1 MSQATKE
8 HILQTASSLMGD
20 APSSSISLRDFAEA
34 AEVSKALLLKYF
46 GSRSNFLIQVL
57 EYERLKIEDM
67 CSDVDGNT
75 SIEDL
80 CLRLVTAFQVNPRY
94 FKLVTRLTLENN
106 DPDVQNWLKE
116 RFIYGRIQKVVER
129 LQPAKNHDRQF
140 KNWSPEAFGVFA
152 MVCSFALPVLGP
164 KVMEWYEVP
173 ENKRT
178 QVEQEVLMLCIN
190 AMVTNIEGK

>member
-1 MSQATKE
+1 MSQSTKE
-8 HILQTASSLMGD
+8 HILQTASSIMSD
-20 APSSSISLRDFAEA
+20 VPSSSLSLRDFAEA

-67 CSDVDGNT
+67 WSDVDGNT

-80 CLRLVTAFQVNPRY
+80 CLRLLTAFQVNPRY
-94 FKLVTRLTLENN
+94 FKLVTRLALENT
-106 DPDVQNWLKE
+106 DPDIQLWLKE
-116 RFIYGRIQKVVER
+116 RFIYGRIQKVFER
-129 LQPAKNHDRQF
+129 LESATNEDRQIRH
-140 KNWSPEAFGVFA
+140 WSPETFGVFA

-164 KVMEWYEVP
+164 KVMEWYDVP
-173 ENKRT
+173 EKNRP

-190 AMVTNIEGK
+190 AMTANIEGR

>member
-8 HILQTASSLMGD
+8 HILQTASSLMSD
-20 APSSSISLRDFAEA
+20 APSSSVSLRDFAEA

-67 CSDVDGNT
+67 WSDVDGNT

-129 LQPAKNHDRQF
+129 LQPAKNQDRQF
-140 KNWSPEAFGVFA
+140 KHWSPEAFGVFA

-173 ENKRT
+173 DNKRT

-190 AMVTNIEGK
+190 AMITNIEGK

>member
-67 CSDVDGNT
+67 WSDVDGNT

>member
-1 MSQATKE
+1 MSQSTKE
-8 HILQTASSLMGD
+8 HILQTASAMMGD

-67 CSDVDGNT
+67 WSDVDGNT
-75 SIEDL
+75 SVEDL
-80 CLRLVTAFQVNPRY
+80 CLRLLTAFQVNPRY
-94 FKLVTRLTLENN
+94 FKLITRLTLENN
-106 DPDVQNWLKE
+106 DPDVQRWLKKDSSTE
-116 RFIYGRIQKVVER
+116 NQKVVER
-129 LQPAKNHDRQF
+129 LQSATNEDRQF
-140 KNWSPEAFGVFA
+140 RHWSPEAFGVFA

-164 KVMEWYEVP
+164 KIMEWYDVP
-173 ENKRT
+173 QNKRA

-190 AMVTNIEGK
+190 AMITNIEGK

>member
-8 HILQTASSLMGD
+8 HILQTASSIMSD
-20 APSSSISLRDFAEA
+20 TPSSSVSLRNFAEA
-34 AEVSKALLLKYF
+34 AGVSKALLLKYF

-67 CSDVDGNT
+67 WSDVDGNT

-116 RFIYGRIQKVVER
+116 RFIYGRIQKIVER
-129 LQPAKNHDRQF
+129 LQPAKSQDRQF
-140 KNWSPEAFGVFA
+140 KHWSPEAFGVFA

-190 AMVTNIEGK
+190 AMITNIEGK

>member
-1 MSQATKE
+1 MMS
-8 HILQTASSLMGD
+8 D

-67 CSDVDGNT
+67 WSDVDGNT
-75 SIEDL
+75 SVEDL

-106 DPDVQNWLKE
+106 DSDVQSWLKE
-116 RFIYGRIQKVVER
+116 RFIYGRIQKIV
-129 LQPAKNHDRQF
+129 D
-140 KNWSPEAFGVFA
+140 
-152 MVCSFALPVLGP
+152 
-164 KVMEWYEVP
+164 
-173 ENKRT
+173 
-178 QVEQEVLMLCIN
+178 
-190 AMVTNIEGK
+190 